1 MVNAPPMQPKPDPF
15 AIPPPSVAS
24 HPDVMLS
31 VRELKRWIEDL
42 PLANPARAGN
52 QLLHQLR
59 LLARDP
65 NPGAKFANLLA
76 LYDFPVGRLLETVHE
91 RLESAAD
98 GAQPLDQL
106 ESLLVELLT
115 ELAFGHLRIANQH
128 IAADKPVPPETLYRA
143 MSLLDRALNIE
154 HLRYRR
160 LVPQRWQLILNIFL
174 HAEHQAVA
182 DTRIDAKLRQTDEP
196 DSIRG
201 LFLRALVIC
210 VCDPHQ
216 MLPSEIAA
224 WRRWII
230 PHTGLLVL
238 SLLPQ
243 GSYAIPVDISGASTP
258 LTGART
264 ARPGTHTRYL
274 GADGLMQR
282 LHDDE
287 EAPASMRQAL
297 TDLIKGRRKS
307 EQRQT
312 ERQPRNHPYRLIYGL
327 RNIHKR
333 LEELTLGDDPQTS
346 EVRAVP
352 CRQVNQ
358 SRFGAAFQLQGPL
371 MPPLSVG
378 EPLLAEAA
386 GAAGSAAPVG
396 FAARIRRVF
405 SGEQQQIEIGV
416 EKIQG
421 RLIPATIVGA
431 AAEKTRGDTQALI
444 QHDADTGRY
453 TLVASRSIYRK
464 GETVAA
470 EGSSMRYS
478 LRMLRLGGVV
488 HQTAYIDA
496 ELLNL

>member
-15 AIPPPSVAS
+15 EIPPPSVAS

-31 VRELKRWIEDL
+31 VRALKRWIEDL
-42 PLANPARAGN
+42 PLANPTRAGN

-59 LLARDP
+59 LLTRDP
-65 NPGAKFANLLA
+65 NPGSKFANLLA
-76 LYDFPVGRLLETVHE
+76 LYDLPIARLLETVHG
-91 RLESAAD
+91 RLDSAAD
-98 GAQPLDQL
+98 SAQPLDQL
-106 ESLLVELLT
+106 ESLLVELLI
-115 ELAFGHLRIANQH
+115 ELACGHLRIANQH
-128 IAADKPVPPETLYRA
+128 IAADKPMPPETLYRA

-154 HLRYRR
+154 HLHYRR
-160 LVPQRWQLILNIFL
+160 LVPQRWRLILSIFL

-201 LFLRALVIC
+201 LFLRALIIC
-210 VCDPHQ
+210 VCDPHHR
-216 MLPSEIAA
+216 LPSDIAA
-224 WRRWII
+224 WHRWITL
-230 PHTGLLVL
+230 HTGLLAL

-243 GSYAIPVDISGASTP
+243 GSYAIPVDISGALTP
-258 LTGART
+258 LAGARS
-264 ARPGTHTRYL
+264 ARPGTQTRYL
-274 GADGLMQR
+274 GADSFIQSLQ
-282 LHDDE
+282 DDQ
-287 EAPASMRQAL
+287 EAPASLRQAL

-333 LEELTLGDDPQTS
+333 LEELTLGANPETS

-358 SRFGAAFQLQGPL
+358 SRYGAAFQLQGPL
-371 MPPLSVG
+371 TPPLSVG
-378 EPLLAEAA
+378 EPVLAEAA
-386 GAAGSAAPVG
+386 GTADSSAPVG
-396 FAARIRRVF
+396 FSARIRRVF

-431 AAEKTRGDTQALI
+431 TAEKTRGDTQALI

-453 TLVASRSIYRK
+453 TLLASRSIYRK
-464 GETVAA
+464 GDTVAA
-470 EGSSMRYS
+470 EGASMRYN
-478 LRMLRLGGVV
+478 LRILRLGGVV
-488 HQTAYIDA
+488 HQTAYIDV
-496 ELLNL
+496 ELLDL